1 MATAVAD
8 QGRALIL
15 GHIGYSSV
23 NDRKGGIQKP
33 TLSAMSRL
41 MHRSNQHLV
50 AARRASAF
58 RSSLPG

>member
-1 MATAVAD
+1 MYLSPALLGTEKKAMA
-8 QGRALIL
+8 RATMIVRRDLFMIA
-15 GHIGYSSV
+15 S
-23 NDRKGGIQKP
+23 K
-33 TLSAMSRL
+33 